1 MQHST
6 ASGFGVELESQ
17 MKKVDFSRGHPEP
30 EVLVA
35 KLKLNRKLA
44 WDHRTTFSTPQH
56 P

>member
-17 MKKVDFSRGHPEP
+17 MKKVDFSSGHPEP

-35 KLKLNRKLA
+35 KLKLNRNISKS
-44 WDHRTTFSTPQH
+44 DRNR
-56 P
+56 